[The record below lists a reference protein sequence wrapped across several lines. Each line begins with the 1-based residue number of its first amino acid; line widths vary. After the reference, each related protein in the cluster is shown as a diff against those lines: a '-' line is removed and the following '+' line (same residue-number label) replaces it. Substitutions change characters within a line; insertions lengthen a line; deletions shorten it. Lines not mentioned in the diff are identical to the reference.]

1 MTFEL
6 PDLGYEYDALE
17 PFIDTRT
24 MKIHHTKHHQA
35 YVDKLNNAVK
45 GTEWENKDIKEL
57 ITNLNKVPEEIRKAV
72 RNHGGGHFN
81 HSMFWKLLKK
91 QVRFEGK
98 IADAIVKKWG
108 SLENFKKEFAD
119 AANSRFGSGWAWLVL
134 NKEDE
139 LEITS
144 TANQDCPLSEGKQP
158 VIALD
163 VWEHSYYLKY
173 EWRRTEYVDAFFNII
188 NWEKANENYNEALK
202 NK

>member
-119 AANSRFGSGWAWLVL
+119 AANSRFGSRWAWLVL